1 MSETTNPLG
10 LTGIEFTEFASADSD
25 FMENVFMDFGFSKT
39 QKFAGKDIVHFVQNR
54 IHFLLNREKSGF
66 SADFTKSH
74 GPAISSMGWRVKD
87 AEFAQQEA
95 VRRGAKAADK
105 TDFPY
110 LAIYGIGDS
119 LIYFVDRY
127 EGSDTIWDTD
137 FEDLDTPVM
146 QESKGFIEIDHL
158 TNNVYKGTMEKWAN
172 FYKDVFGFTEV
183 RYFDI
188 KGVKTALLSYALASP
203 CGTFC
208 IPINEGKDDN
218 NNQIDEYLEIY
229 DGPGVQ
235 HLAFRTE
242 DLVRSCD
249 LLKDSYIETLD
260 IIPEYYETIWDR
272 VPWVKEDKEKIK
284 QHQILVDSQADNT
297 YLLQIFTKNLF
308 GPIFIE
314 MIQREGDRGFGEGN
328 FQALFESIERDQEK
342 RGVL

>member
-1 MSETTNPLG
+1 MSNPLN
-10 LTGIEFTEFASADSD
+10 LRGILFTEFCSEDTK
-25 FMENVFMDFGFSKT
+25 FMHNVFMDFGFSMTKKHKELDVT
-39 QKFAGKDIVHFVQNR
+39 YYNQNN
-54 IHFLLNREKSGF
+54 IHFLLNAEKKGF
-66 SADFTKSH
+66 SAEFTKKH
-74 GPAISSMGWRVKD
+74 GPAISSMGWKVDDAQFALEQAVKNG
-87 AEFAQQEA
+87 AREA
-95 VRRGAKAADK
+95 TEKDY
-105 TDFPY
+105 PY
-110 LAIYGIGDS
+110 PAIYGIGES
-119 LIYFVDRY
+119 LIYFVDNY
-127 EGSDTIWDTD
+127 EGDNTIWDQD
-137 FEDLDTPVM
+137 FIGLEEPVVQED
-146 QESKGFIEIDHL
+146 KGFMEIDHL

-172 FYKDVFGFTEV
+172 FYKDVFGFEEV

-218 NNQIDEYLEIY
+218 NNQIDEYLDMY

-235 HLAFRTE
+235 HLAFRTR
-242 DLVRSCD
+242 DLVASCD
-249 LLKDSYIETLD
+249 ALKGSYIETLD

-284 QHQILVDSQADNT
+284 QHQILVDSQAEGT

-328 FQALFESIERDQEK
+328 FQALFESIERDQER
-342 RGVL
+342 RGVI